1 MALDRNRFLET
12 LGRLVALGDR
22 LQNSVDAGKVPK
34 ESLAADVVLERL
46 AAAVER
52 GALRVERICAP
63 ETPERPNLV
72 VTLPGRTPETLGFI
86 GAHFDVVPADRE
98 AEGWTTPPFELVVE
112 SDGTLRGRG
121 VTDCL
126 GHVALL
132 TELLCDLVAEGVT
145 PKRTVVVV
153 FISNEEE
160 SSVPGIGLD
169 YVAARGGLEC
179 LAGGPVIW
187 LDSADFGPTLGTG
200 GIAAWE
206 LVATGVPGHSGMP
219 HNCVNALELAMV
231 ASLELS
237 AWFAKTYPPHPDEA
251 RWKYASS
258 SSLKATVIDVD
269 NQKVTKIPGR
279 AIVRGDIRMTPFYDI
294 DEAVAKARDFV
305 ESLNA
310 RIACAATGDPM
321 ARFRTVSAEV
331 GHLRFVPKDQ
341 RTRGVACALTSPAL
355 TVLTQAIAEIAGTE
369 RLHPYSMTG
378 SLPLVSDLEARGID
392 VQITGFGRGIGYHA
406 PNESAHL
413 ADFDAGYGILR
424 RLIEVL

>member
-12 LGRLVALGDR
+12 LGRLVALGER
-22 LQNSVDAGKVPK
+22 LQNSVDAGKVPQ
-34 ESLAADVVLERL
+34 ETLAAQVVLDRL
-46 AAAVER
+46 AAAVDR

-63 ETPERPNLV
+63 ECPERPNLV
-72 VTLPGRTPETLGFI
+72 VTLPGRTSETLGFI
-86 GAHFDVVPADRE
+86 GAHFDVVPADRV

-112 SDGTLRGRG
+112 PDGTLRGRG

-145 PKRTVVVV
+145 PNRTIVVV
-153 FISNEEE
+153 FIANEEE

-169 YVAARGGLEC
+169 YVASQGGLEC
-179 LAGGPVIW
+179 LAHGPVIW

-231 ASLELS
+231 AALELS
-237 AWFAKTYPPHPDEA
+237 TWFSSSYPPHLDEA
-251 RWKYASS
+251 RWNYASS
-258 SSLKATVIDVD
+258 SSLKSTVVEVD
-269 NQKVTKIPGR
+269 NRKVTKIPGH
-279 AIVRGDIRMTPFYDI
+279 AVLRGDIRMTPFYDI
-294 DEAVAKARDFV
+294 DEAVERARSFV
-305 ESLNA
+305 ESLDE
-310 RIACAATGDPM
+310 RIERAAPGDPL
-321 ARFRTVSAEV
+321 ARFRTVSGEV
-331 GHLRFVPKDQ
+331 GRLKFLPKEQ
-341 RTRGVACALTSPAL
+341 RTRGVACALESPAQRAL
-355 TVLTQAIAEIAGTE
+355 SAAIAEIAGKE
-369 RLHPYSMTG
+369 RLRPYSMTG
-378 SLPLVSDLEARGID
+378 SLPLVSDLAARGID

-413 ADFDAGYGILR
+413 ADFEAGYGILR
-424 RLIEVL
+424 HLAEVL